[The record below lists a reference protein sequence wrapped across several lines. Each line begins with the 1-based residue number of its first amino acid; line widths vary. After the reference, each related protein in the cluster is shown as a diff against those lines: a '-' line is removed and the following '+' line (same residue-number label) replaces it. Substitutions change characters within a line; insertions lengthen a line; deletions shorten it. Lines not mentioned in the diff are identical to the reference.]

1 MNKRTNV
8 KSVILM
14 IGIFIIIFLSL
25 ITNSYYQNVQK
36 QLGATG
42 IGDAKVYRYHYVMIV
57 EDSEMKFWK
66 DVFRSVKEAAEEQ
79 DALVELMGGS
89 MSSDLEVGDYIEM
102 SIAAKVDGIILEY
115 IGNRRLERR
124 IAEAEAAGIPVVTV
138 LEDAPNT
145 SRKSY
150 VGINAYQLGQQ
161 YGEQVLRLVEGRSDQ
176 TEVMVLTHNGS
187 EDKSQSQIFD
197 QIYNMAMTADR
208 TGGPVHV
215 VQENMRTIG
224 KVDADEAIRNIFF
237 RPEGTPDVLV
247 CLDSVDTEAAY
258 QAMIDYNK
266 VGSLELVGYY
276 QSPQIMNAVK
286 KGNIPVTLII
296 DTDEMG
302 RYCVQ
307 ALTEYLKDGRVNSFY
322 SVDFH
327 FVTKENA
334 DHYMRGE

>member
-89 MSSDLEVGDYIEM
+89 MSSDLEIGDYIDM

-150 VGINAYQLGQQ
+150 V
-161 YGEQVLRLVEGRSDQ
+161 
-176 TEVMVLTHNGS
+176 
-187 EDKSQSQIFD
+187 
-197 QIYNMAMTADR
+197 
-208 TGGPVHV
+208 
-215 VQENMRTIG
+215 
-224 KVDADEAIRNIFF
+224 
-237 RPEGTPDVLV
+237 
-247 CLDSVDTEAAY
+247 
-258 QAMIDYNK
+258 
-266 VGSLELVGYY
+266 
-276 QSPQIMNAVK
+276 
-286 KGNIPVTLII
+286 
-296 DTDEMG
+296 
-302 RYCVQ
+302 
-307 ALTEYLKDGRVNSFY
+307 
-322 SVDFH
+322 
-327 FVTKENA
+327 
-334 DHYMRGE
+334 